1 MRGICKVLIL
11 VALVFRINGVANAE
25 LYSGKK
31 LAEDWKA
38 YKIMAQPNSFKS
50 PKLLQGMAH
59 YTGYVAGVIDS
70 YYDLM
75 FFPSEATTKEL
86 FDAVGEYL
94 DAHPEEWHEP
104 GVNLV
109 LRALMKRMPR
119 EDLERK
125 KRNYDV
131 YQGGEKPPVVKP

>member
-1 MRGICKVLIL
+1 MRGICKVLIV
-11 VALVFRINGVANAE
+11 VALVFWINGVANAE

-70 YYDLM
+70 YYDLL
-75 FFPSEATTKEL
+75 FFSPETTAKQLIE
-86 FDAVGEYL
+86 AVGEYL

-104 GVNLV
+104 AVNLV
-109 LRALMKRMPR
+109 LRGLRERMS
-119 EDLERK
+119 EKIGKRK
-125 KRNYDV
+125 KKHDV
-131 YQGGEKPPVVKP
+131 Y